1 MPDTIYNSRSIL
13 YRTSSGREVT
23 KKKRKKKKKKKTKT
37 RSRRKATKWLSMC

>member
-1 MPDTIYNSRSIL
+1 LPDTIYNSRSIL

>member
-23 KKKRKKKKKKKTKT
+23 KKKRKKKKKKTKT